1 MKNNTIISLH
11 FGRIHFSPVFVW
23 LFVLLLLS
31 VQCFSITP
39 IVGLFSGIKGLVI
52 YLFWLLGGCIIL
64 KRNHPYLLLKWHY
77 LSPAVLILLGVVLSF
92 IPAYFYYG
100 QGFFTSLIAYRV
112 GLVYFTLPALLMI
125 RPSLKDV
132 KLALFVFSALFL
144 ILMICDS
151 YLHIPLIAK
160 DEKAIMR
167 EESLLA
173 RGEKDVTFLGGI
185 QFVAMSFFF
194 YLEDCLNKLSKKNII
209 ITLFLFLTI
218 LLFQNRS
225 TLFSCV
231 LIMAFSLISL
241 PNTHRNIKLKLI
253 VIATAVVVFV
263 ASSGLWISLLRETGE
278 QITNTD
284 YNRNLAYAY
293 FLLEAP
299 QGLINYILGCGFLSS
314 KATSLMQDMMEMG
327 VYNSDVGFIGMWN
340 QFGLLPVLTIIVCCF
355 RALGR
360 RRPSHLRF
368 NALLIICCAVTISY
382 FWEQST
388 IVWAS
393 MFFYLLSINDFSES
407 QKHSYRRR

>member
-64 KRNHPYLLLKWHY
+64 KRNHPYLLLKWHC

-92 IPAYFYYG
+92 IPAYIYYG
-100 QGFFTSLIAYRV
+100 QDIFTSLIACRV
-112 GLVYFTLPALLMI
+112 GLVYFTLPALLLI
-125 RPSLKDV
+125 RPRLKDI
-132 KLALFVFSALFL
+132 KLALFVFSALFF

-151 YLHIPLIAK
+151 YLHLPLIAK

-173 RGEKDVTFLGGI
+173 RGEKDVNFLGGI

-194 YLEDCLNKLSKKNII
+194 YLEDCLCKLSKKNIL

-231 LIMAFSLISL
+231 IITAFCLLSL
-241 PNTHRNIKLKLI
+241 PNTRRNIRLKLI
-253 VIATAVVVFV
+253 VVATAIVVFA
-263 ASSGLWISLLRETGE
+263 ASAGLWIGLLKETGE
-278 QITNTD
+278 QVSNTD

-293 FLLEAP
+293 FLFEAP
-299 QGLINYILGCGFLSS
+299 NGLLNYILGCGFLSS
-314 KATSLMQDMMEMG
+314 KATTLMQDMMEIG
-327 VYNSDVGFIGMWN
+327 IFNSDVGFIGMWN
-340 QFGLLPVLTIIVCCF
+340 QFGLIPILVMLYFCILQFRKGTRMIPKFNSLFILLCSLTTAYFFELSKIVWYCIFVYICS
-355 RALGR
+355 LYEISSKHTGR
-360 RRPSHLRF
+360 R
-368 NALLIICCAVTISY
+368 
-382 FWEQST
+382 
-388 IVWAS
+388 
-393 MFFYLLSINDFSES
+393 
-407 QKHSYRRR
+407 

>member
-1 MKNNTIISLH
+1 M
-11 FGRIHFSPVFVW
+11 
-23 LFVLLLLS
+23 
-31 VQCFSITP
+31 
-39 IVGLFSGIKGLVI
+39 
-52 YLFWLLGGCIIL
+52 GGCIIL
-64 KRNHPYLLLKWHY
+64 KRNHPYLLLKWRY

-92 IPAYFYYG
+92 IPAYIYYG
-100 QGFFTSLIAYRV
+100 QDIFTSLIACRV

-125 RPSLKDV
+125 RPSLKDI
-132 KLALFVFSALFL
+132 KLALFVFSAIFF
-144 ILMICDS
+144 ILMTCDS

-167 EESLLA
+167 EESMLA
-173 RGEKDVTFLGGI
+173 RGEKDVNFLGGI
-185 QFVAMSFFF
+185 HFVAMAFFF
-194 YLEDCLNKLSKKNII
+194 SLEDCLKQLSKKNTI

-231 LIMAFSLISL
+231 LISVLYIIML
-241 PNTHRNIKLKLI
+241 PNNRRNIRLKFY
-253 VIATAVVVFV
+253 VIAAAIVVIV
-263 ASSGLWISLLRETGE
+263 ASAGLWISLLRETGE
-278 QITNTD
+278 QISNTE

-299 QGLINYILGCGFLSS
+299 QGIISYILGCGFLSS
-314 KATSLMQDMMEMG
+314 KTTSLMQDMMEMG
-327 VYNSDVGFIGMWN
+327 VYNSDVGFVGMWN

-355 RALGR
+355 QAFGR
-360 RRPSHLRF
+360 RNPLHLRC

-388 IVWAS
+388 IVWVS
-393 MFFYLLSINDFSES
+393 LFFYLLSINAFSES